1 MTVQRDHYGVSP
13 SRDFSCFS
21 CFFSFFCFRF
31 VSLPQP
37 PTHHPQQKRATKA
50 NIITANTYHRVF
62 SKCNSG
68 SIAAGGRS
76 SLRTRKDVW
85 FILVWLLFRFR
96 FTGNVEFILSNLFQ
110 LSVRNN
116 SSRIVAGFMSRLCRF
131 VILTF
136 LANGFVVS
144 SNGFRCA
151 ACNLTQGDGYGW
163 SG

>member
-1 MTVQRDHYGVSP
+1 MARLFLLFF
-13 SRDFSCFS
+13 R
-21 CFFSFFCFRF
+21 FFSFFRF
-31 VSLPQP
+31 FGFVLVSVSLPQP
-37 PTHHPQQKRATKA
+37 PTHHAQQKRATKA
-50 NIITANTYHRVF
+50 NIIAANTYQRVTR
-62 SKCNSG
+62 KCNSASFFCG
-68 SIAAGGRS
+68 LGL
-76 SLRTRKDVW
+76 SLRTRKNVW
-85 FILVWLLFRFR
+85 FVRVWLLLFSRCR
-96 FTGNVEFILSNLFQ
+96 FTGIVEFISSNLFQ

-116 SSRIVAGFMSRLCRF
+116 SSRIVAGFMSPLCRF